1 MQISFYKTSNAPNE
15 YPKTFD
21 ANTVKTKECTL
32 LEPTSTK
39 RPTIKL
45 EKDETLKGYTHAVIW
60 GDIYALENDFTY
72 DKGYMYINC
81 VRRPVD
87 TYWNTIKNC
96 KARITRSANS
106 NETMLVDGLATQREG
121 DLVSCTKIGTA
132 FTKGCTY
139 VFIKGVTSQ
148 ER

>member
-21 ANTVKTKECTL
+21 ANTVKTKDCTL

-45 EKDETLKGYTHAVIW
+45 EKDDTLKGYTHAVIW

-81 VRRPVD
+81 VRSATDTHWAKIEEAKAHIIRSYDSGDPYIVD
-87 TYWNTIKNC
+87 
-96 KARITRSANS
+96 
-106 NETMLVDGLATQREG
+106 DLATRTERIQWTSK
-121 DLVSCTKIGTA
+121 DIGEA
-132 FTKGCTY
+132 FQSGNC
-139 VFIKGVTSQ
+139 FILIKGTTG
-148 ER
+148 